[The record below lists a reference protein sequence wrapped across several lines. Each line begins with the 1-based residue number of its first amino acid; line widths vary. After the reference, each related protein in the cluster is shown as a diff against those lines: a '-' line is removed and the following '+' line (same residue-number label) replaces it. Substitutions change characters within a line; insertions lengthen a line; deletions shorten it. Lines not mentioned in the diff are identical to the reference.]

1 MDKKTVFAQ
10 FFRSISV
17 HLPKAGSDCYYFRS
31 IPVQFEG
38 INAGRNIFPEHIR
51 SLLLPDIWRT
61 QMLFFRSISVQ
72 GVCVFSYICTGK
84 STKFSTSMAGTIKDM
99 SQIKQVLQLKQLG
112 ESNRGI
118 ARKLPIDKETVNGYT
133 KTIQANA

>member
-31 IPVQFEG
+31 IP
-38 INAGRNIFPEHIR
+38 
-51 SLLLPDIWRT
+51 
-61 QMLFFRSISVQ
+61 VQ

-118 ARKLPIDKETVNGYT
+118 ARKLPIDKETINAYT
-133 KTIQANA
+133 KTRNTFCMLSACALNIYEEYRRFLHRTI